1 MQLSRFVCILLTPDP
16 RRYSLNVTSEP
27 HLMSFQGISQ
37 LTTIHHHRIGMCNLC
52 TDCIFC
58 VQLDPW
64 LPLLVTFNCHSK
76 LIPFALRLQIVY
88 CWRTSVE
95 YMQNVNSQLAVYRPR
110 VSCTFCVTP
119 TTSNYNTRVNI
130 CIFALC
136 YTYLRTT

>member
-76 LIPFALRLQIVY
+76 LIPF
-88 CWRTSVE
+88 CTSVA
-95 YMQNVNSQLAVYRPR
+95 NCILLANISRIYAKCKFPIR

-119 TTSNYNTRVNI
+119 TTTSNYNTRVNI

-136 YTYLRTT
+136 YTYLRTS